1 MPLQRPAFLAVLVAL
16 LLVLVVAPSTAAA
29 QARVD
34 ARVLLRDLPVERE
47 QRGGYQRSLFPHW
60 DATGDG
66 CNVRARVL
74 IAEAKVKPR
83 ITGRCTLVGGRWWS
97 AFDNR
102 TVKAARG
109 LDVDHLVPL
118 AEAWRSGAHGWDGAT
133 RRAFANDLDYP
144 LTLIAVTAH
153 ANRQKG
159 DKDPARWLPS
169 FGAYRCT
176 YVASWVAVKWRWRL
190 AVDRAE
196 QVALR
201 AGLAGCGRKA
211 RVPKPPRAAIVT
223 GDATPP
229 ALEGG
234 GEGTDPR
241 FATCREAIAAGYG
254 PYVKGQHPEY
264 DWYRDGDGDG
274 IVCER

>member
-1 MPLQRPAFLAVLVAL
+1 MPPHLRSTVAVLAAL
-16 LLVLVVAPSTAAA
+16 LLVLVGAPVAAGA
-29 QARVD
+29 QRVD
-34 ARVLLRDLPVERE
+34 ARVLLRDLEVERE
-47 QRGGYQRSLFPHW
+47 QRSGYQRTLFPHW

-74 IAEAKVKPR
+74 IDEARVKPR
-83 ITGRCTLVGGRWWS
+83 ITGRCTLVGGRWLS

-102 TVKAARG
+102 TVTAARR

-144 LTLIAVTAH
+144 LTLIAVTAS
-153 ANRQKG
+153 ANRRKG
-159 DKDPARWLPS
+159 DKDPARWLPT
-169 FGAYRCT
+169 FDAYRCT

-190 AVDRAE
+190 SVDRTE
-196 QVALR
+196 HVALR

-211 RVPKPPRAAIVT
+211 RVPRPPRATIVL
-223 GDATPP
+223 GDAAPP
-229 ALEGG
+229 TGEAA

-254 PYVKGQHPEY
+254 PYIKGQHPEY
-264 DWYRDGDGDG
+264 DWYRDRDGDG